1 MNVESILPNI
11 LPMTEFAQAIARQLS
26 QQGPGAAGGLADAL
40 SDLLIVTRH
49 SAECIREIQP
59 YHCPPWG

>member
-26 QQGPGAAGGLADAL
+26 QEGSGAAGLADAL